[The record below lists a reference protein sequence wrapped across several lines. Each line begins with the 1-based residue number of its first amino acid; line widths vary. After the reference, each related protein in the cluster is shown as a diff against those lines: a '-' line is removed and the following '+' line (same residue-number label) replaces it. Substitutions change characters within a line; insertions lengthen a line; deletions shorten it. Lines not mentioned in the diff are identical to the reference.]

1 MPDPELIQTLDYI
14 LNRSNEASLDAVA
27 AAVERRQKDFRVN
40 GAISGMPDPQRMA
53 KEISGKINSSINA
66 SIGGLKESV
75 REMVVGLIKEKAPD
89 LTDEQVE
96 VLSRTWISP
105 VKSKESKVSL
115 PRDML
120 ISMIE
125 QFVSFSMGTMDKSI
139 ENNLR
144 QELGAWPER
153 YWKAFPPVIRS
164 IVSDYLK
171 DKITERE
178 FYSKI
183 GIALEL

>member
-1 MPDPELIQTLDYI
+1 MPDPALIQTLDYI
-14 LNRSNEASLDAVA
+14 LNRSDEASLDAIA
-27 AAVERRQKDFRVN
+27 AAVERRQKDFR
-40 GAISGMPDPQRMA
+40 ASGSMPGIPDPQRMA
-53 KEISGKINSSINA
+53 KELSGKINASINS

-75 REMVVGLIKEKAPD
+75 RDMVVSLIKEKAPE
-89 LTDEQVE
+89 LSDEQVE

-105 VKSKESKVSL
+105 VKSRGSDSSI

-125 QFVSFSMGTMDKSI
+125 QFVSFSDGTMDKAADKS
-139 ENNLR
+139 LR
-144 QELGAWPER
+144 DEMGAWPER
-153 YWKAFPPVIRS
+153 YWNAFPPVIRS
-164 IVSDYLK
+164 IVTDYLK
-171 DKITERE
+171 GRITEGE